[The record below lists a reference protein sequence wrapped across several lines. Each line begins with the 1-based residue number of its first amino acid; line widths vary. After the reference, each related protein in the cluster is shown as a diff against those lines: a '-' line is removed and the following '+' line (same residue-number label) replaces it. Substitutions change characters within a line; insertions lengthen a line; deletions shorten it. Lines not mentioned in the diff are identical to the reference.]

1 MDVLETLVA
10 EMELRVQAFEEE
22 RVGRKG
28 VERAPSQTAG
38 QSHWQQ
44 RVQDLEQRV
53 EQLLHENERLRYR
66 VQHLVRSLGAGDRVD
81 SVAQREDEEGK
92 GSS

>member
-10 EMELRVQAFEEE
+10 EMELRMQAYEEE

-28 VERAPSQTAG
+28 VERALSKTAEP
-38 QSHWQQ
+38 SHWQQ
-44 RVQDLEQRV
+44 RVRDLERRV

-66 VQHLVRSLGAGDRVD
+66 VQHLVRSLVGGDRVD
-81 SVAQREDEEGK
+81 SGAQKEDEEGK
-92 GSS
+92 GPS